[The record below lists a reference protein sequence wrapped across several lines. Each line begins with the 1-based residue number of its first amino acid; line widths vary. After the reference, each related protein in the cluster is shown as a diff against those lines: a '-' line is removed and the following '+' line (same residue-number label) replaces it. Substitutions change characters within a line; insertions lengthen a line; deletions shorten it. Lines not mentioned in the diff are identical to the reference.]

1 MGLEV
6 WSPKFGCA
14 PEGENRK
21 EAWVRI
27 VGLPISLW
35 APSILKRMGD
45 ACGSFLD
52 VDPLTERKENLEWA
66 RIKVKLSEGVLPSS
80 MEIGVE
86 GEVYVVTLWWEISP
100 EIRKKKGDGRD
111 GCGRQRGEVRGEE
124 EPRAGLR
131 VEENLGAAPKEQR
144 RSEDGTGEQVRQF
157 ENWALVGRATRQ
169 SSGFAGDGLSS
180 SGLGCDPV
188 GQKWDYGPT
197 MQGRPFNKKDEWAAI
212 GKESEPAEGRA
223 SEGLELLPHGP
234 AIKVGGGLGQTQ
246 VQKTGTDY
254 EDGLGLKLEVEF
266 IKCREKEANGMR
278 QQALQCSVA
287 ERAIMDEALRP
298 LFAGSLL
305 SIIHILLDQTRQDEL
320 RIIGCQ
326 ALFDF
331 VNNQGDSTYMFNLD
345 GLIPKLCLV
354 AQEMGDDERVQ
365 QLHSAGLQALSSM
378 VVGVVL
384 ENYGGFKENTDETSD
399 NKQGLSEVDQVEG
412 HMSSSPDAITMAPS
426 WRRIVNEK
434 GQINVT
440 AENAKNPQFWS
451 RVCLHNMARLAKE
464 ATTVRRVL
472 ESLFRYFDNSDMW
485 SPEHGLALPVLL
497 EMQLLI
503 EDYGQNTHLLLSI
516 LIKHLDHK
524 NVLRKPKM
532 QLDIIDVATCLAR
545 RAKVQGSMAIIGAFS
560 DMMRHLRKSIHC
572 SLDDSNLGAEIIEWN
587 RKFQTA
593 VDECLVQLSHKV
605 GDAGPALDMM
615 AVMLENISNITVM
628 ARTMVSAVYRTAQI
642 IASIPNLSYRNKASA
657 FPEALFHQLLVAMV
671 CADHETRVG
680 AHRIFSVVLIPSS
693 VSPRPHSDNPNR
705 KKATDFHRTLSRNV
719 SVFSSSAAL
728 FDKLG
733 REQSS
738 SQENTSQDKKVKFVD
753 TEDSNTNNN
762 SMLSRLKST
771 YSRAY
776 SVKKNSSPI
785 TTDETMSNS
794 DKEPEAISLRLSTHQ
809 IILLLSSI
817 WAQSISPL
825 NMPENYEAISH
836 TFSLVLLFARTKN
849 SSLEALIR
857 SFQLA
862 FSLRCISLGKGGTLP
877 PSRRRSLF
885 TLANSMIIFSSKAYN
900 ILPLVPCAKA
910 ALTDKTVDPFLRLI
924 DDRKLLAVK
933 PGVENPKNVYGSKE
947 DDDGALKSLS
957 AIEITENQSKESFAS
972 MVVKMLGKSEPESS
986 AIREQL
992 VHDFLPV
999 DVCPMGAQFFTE
1011 APGQIYQSGTEDKKS
1026 PDELPPL
1033 LSMDDDAI
1041 PEAFESQT
1049 GPNSQLALVN
1059 HSLLSA
1065 DQLLETVVETSQV
1078 GRFSVS
1084 SPPDDMS
1091 YKEMASHCEELLKE
1105 KQQKMS
1111 TFMIAQQSQEISNTF
1126 PSNYDRPG
1134 NPFLDEDTSD
1144 ISEQPSNGAGLVL
1157 CAAEYHN
1164 HPYFFRL
1171 PASSPYD
1178 NFLKVAGC

>member
-1 MGLEV
+1 MEELICEFWDLKMGII
-6 WSPKFGCA
+6 S
-14 PEGENRK
+14 RK
-21 EAWVRI
+21 VMP
-27 VGLPISLW
+27 V
-35 APSILKRMGD
+35 
-45 ACGSFLD
+45 CGSLCFFC
-52 VDPLTERKENLEWA
+52 PSMRS
-66 RIKVKLSEGVLPSS
+66 RSRQPVKRYKKLLA
-80 MEIGVE
+80 EIFPR
-86 GEVYVVTLWWEISP
+86 S
-100 EIRKKKGDGRD
+100 R
-111 GCGRQRGEVRGEE
+111 EE
-124 EPRAGLR
+124 EPNDRKIGKLCEYASRNPLR
-131 VEENLGAAPKEQR
+131 IPKITTYLEQRCYKELRTERFHHVKVVMCIYRKLLISCKEQ
-144 RSEDGTGEQVRQF
+144 
-157 ENWALVGRATRQ
+157 
-169 SSGFAGDGLSS
+169 
-180 SGLGCDPV
+180 
-188 GQKWDYGPT
+188 
-197 MQGRPFNKKDEWAAI
+197 M
-212 GKESEPAEGRA
+212 
-223 SEGLELLPHGP
+223 
-234 AIKVGGGLGQTQ
+234 
-246 VQKTGTDY
+246 
-254 EDGLGLKLEVEF
+254 
-266 IKCREKEANGMR
+266 
-278 QQALQCSVA
+278 
-287 ERAIMDEALRP
+287 P

-378 VVGVVL
+378 IWFMGEFSHISAEFDNVVGVVL

-434 GQINVT
+434 SQINVT

-642 IASIPNLSYRNKASA
+642 IASIPNLSYRNKA

-924 DDRKLLAVK
+924 DDRKLQAVK

>member
-1 MGLEV
+1 MEELICEFWDLKMGII
-6 WSPKFGCA
+6 S
-14 PEGENRK
+14 RK
-21 EAWVRI
+21 VMP
-27 VGLPISLW
+27 V
-35 APSILKRMGD
+35 
-45 ACGSFLD
+45 CGSLCFFC
-52 VDPLTERKENLEWA
+52 PSMRS
-66 RIKVKLSEGVLPSS
+66 RSRQPVKRYKKLLA
-80 MEIGVE
+80 EIFPR
-86 GEVYVVTLWWEISP
+86 S
-100 EIRKKKGDGRD
+100 R
-111 GCGRQRGEVRGEE
+111 EE
-124 EPRAGLR
+124 EPNDRKIGKLCEYASRNPLR
-131 VEENLGAAPKEQR
+131 IPKITTYLEQRCYKELRTERFHHVKVVMCIYRKLLISCKEQ
-144 RSEDGTGEQVRQF
+144 
-157 ENWALVGRATRQ
+157 
-169 SSGFAGDGLSS
+169 
-180 SGLGCDPV
+180 
-188 GQKWDYGPT
+188 
-197 MQGRPFNKKDEWAAI
+197 M
-212 GKESEPAEGRA
+212 
-223 SEGLELLPHGP
+223 
-234 AIKVGGGLGQTQ
+234 
-246 VQKTGTDY
+246 
-254 EDGLGLKLEVEF
+254 
-266 IKCREKEANGMR
+266 
-278 QQALQCSVA
+278 
-287 ERAIMDEALRP
+287 P

-378 VVGVVL
+378 IWFMGEFSHISAEFDNVVGVVL

-434 GQINVT
+434 SQINVT

-642 IASIPNLSYRNKASA
+642 IASIPNLSYRNKA

>member
-1 MGLEV
+1 MEELICEFWDLKMGII
-6 WSPKFGCA
+6 S
-14 PEGENRK
+14 RK
-21 EAWVRI
+21 VMP
-27 VGLPISLW
+27 V
-35 APSILKRMGD
+35 
-45 ACGSFLD
+45 CGSLCFFC
-52 VDPLTERKENLEWA
+52 PSMRS
-66 RIKVKLSEGVLPSS
+66 RSRQPVKRYKKLLA
-80 MEIGVE
+80 EIFPR
-86 GEVYVVTLWWEISP
+86 S
-100 EIRKKKGDGRD
+100 R
-111 GCGRQRGEVRGEE
+111 EE
-124 EPRAGLR
+124 EPNDRKIGKLCEYASRNPLR
-131 VEENLGAAPKEQR
+131 IPKITTYLEQRCYKELRTERFHHVKVVMCIYRKLLISCKEQ
-144 RSEDGTGEQVRQF
+144 
-157 ENWALVGRATRQ
+157 
-169 SSGFAGDGLSS
+169 
-180 SGLGCDPV
+180 
-188 GQKWDYGPT
+188 
-197 MQGRPFNKKDEWAAI
+197 M
-212 GKESEPAEGRA
+212 
-223 SEGLELLPHGP
+223 
-234 AIKVGGGLGQTQ
+234 
-246 VQKTGTDY
+246 
-254 EDGLGLKLEVEF
+254 
-266 IKCREKEANGMR
+266 
-278 QQALQCSVA
+278 
-287 ERAIMDEALRP
+287 P

-378 VVGVVL
+378 VWFMGEFSHISAEFDNVVGVVL

-426 WRRIVNEK
+426 WRRVVNEK

-440 AENAKNPQFWS
+440 AEDAKNPQFWS

-642 IASIPNLSYRNKASA
+642 IASIPNLSYRNKA

-753 TEDSNTNNN
+753 TEDSKTNNN

-910 ALTDKTVDPFLRLI
+910 ALTDKTVDPFLQLI
-924 DDRKLLAVK
+924 DDRKLQAVK

-1049 GPNSQLALVN
+1049 GPNSQLALIN

-1111 TFMIAQQSQEISNTF
+1111 TFMIAQQNQEISNTF